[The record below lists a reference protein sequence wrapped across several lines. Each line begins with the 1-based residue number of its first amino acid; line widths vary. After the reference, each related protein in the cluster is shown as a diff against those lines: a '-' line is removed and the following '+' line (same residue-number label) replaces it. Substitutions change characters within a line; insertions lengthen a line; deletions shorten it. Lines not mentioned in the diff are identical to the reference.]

1 MQVVDSWTGRHANA
15 LRRALRLT
23 NEGLAEQLGTAV
35 RTVAK
40 WNADPDLVPVPE
52 MQRALD
58 TMLSQAPEDAQ
69 PPIGC
74 RPARQSTRSR
84 PSRATVSGSRSS
96 AWSTHASAA
105 AALLPPPAWSTGI
118 WEFIKFGV

>member
-1 MQVVDSWTGRHANA
+1 MQVVDTWTGRHANA

-40 WNADPDLVPVPE
+40 WNADPALVPIPE

-58 TMLSQAPEDAQ
+58 TMLSQAPEDARTRFALLLAADL
-69 PPIGC
+69 PPA
-74 RPARQSTRSR
+74 P
-84 PSRATVSGSRSS
+84 
-96 AWSTHASAA
+96 AA
-105 AALLPPPAWSTGI
+105 AAAAAELVDGSDAGQALAWVDRAADWHPGT
-118 WEFIKFGV
+118 